1 MKRILSF
8 ILLSLFSISMLFS
21 KEKFALVLSGG
32 GARGISHVAIL
43 KELDRRGIV
52 PDMIL
57 GTSMGALVGAFYASG
72 WSGEEIEKLL
82 LSTDLMDLIIRLDNE
97 AEDVFIEGNLELK
110 SNIIVT
116 GFGKNGLG
124 ASNGLLNDQAL
135 SGFIRKHL
143 VKVLEVDDFD
153 KLSIPF
159 RAIGT
164 DIVNSKEIVFSSGS
178 LYKAMRSSMSLPMVF
193 SPVKLDD
200 NVYVM
205 DGGMVNNLPVN
216 IARDMGADIVL
227 AVDVNDAKH
236 QNGLG
241 PKDYD
246 TLTGAFTAFSNVITL
261 VNSVP
266 NYELADLVI
275 VPDVNEFST
284 IAFDKTEAIL
294 ERGEE
299 AVSDNMDFFDYL
311 EERLKADE
319 KPVAYNDLPI
329 SVINEI
335 DCSAIDG
342 YDEKF
347 ATFVGRPLDETTI
360 TDFEKLLEEI
370 RSIERIKRI
379 EYEIVDGRIT
389 LETEEYKSMEGVV
402 ALGAVGSFGMSYD
415 GYNKPFFFIAPDLSA
430 AVQYRLTPRSLLSFA
445 IVYNDS
451 LKLETRYST
460 PLPKSRGQYFLGLDF
475 SLGNLTMLSS
485 STMAEHIS
493 KEDTSIDFMTGF
505 FYNKLKRLRVDT
517 FIGVDYVHPAK
528 LKNPNSG
535 DIIINYMNLLY
546 SYGKISFTYKTRDWK
561 ETLSTGFEIL
571 ASLSAGVDFNLEDS
585 SRTRL
590 GYDAEFSF
598 YGEFGPDDIKSITTF
613 KAITKRRA
621 GMLKDAYVSARTSS
635 LSRDYLYLSE
645 GARIKMLGSRF
656 YLDVSAFGEFKERY
670 KGSTASL
677 YYEDV
682 PSLVPFA
689 TLSTFAAGISLSVG
703 YNTSVGHVFIGSY
716 FAYGDKFTLTIE
728 AGIR

>member
-1 MKRILSF
+1 MKKLLSF
-8 ILLSLFSISMLFS
+8 ISISLFSISMLFS

-72 WSGEEIEKLL
+72 WSGEEIENLL
-82 LSTDLMDLIIRLDNE
+82 LKTDLMDLIIRLDNE
-97 AEDVFIEGNLELK
+97 AEDVFVEGDLNLK

-143 VKVLEVDDFD
+143 AKVLDVDDFD

-178 LYKAMRSSMSLPMVF
+178 LYKAMRSSMSLPLVF
-193 SPVKLDD
+193 SPVKLND

-216 IARDMGADIVL
+216 IAKDMGADIVL

-241 PKDYD
+241 PNDYD
-246 TLTGAFTAFSNVITL
+246 TLTGAFSAFSNVITL

-266 NYELADLVI
+266 NYDLADLVI
-275 VPDVNEFST
+275 VPNVNEFST
-284 IAFDKTEAIL
+284 IAFDKTAEIL

-311 EERLKADE
+311 ETRLKSDE
-319 KPVAYNDLPI
+319 KPISYSALPTSAI
-329 SVINEI
+329 TEI

-347 ATFVGRPLDETTI
+347 ASFIGKSIDEATI
-360 TDFEKLLEEI
+360 TEFESLLEEI
-370 RSIERIKRI
+370 RSSERIKRI
-379 EYEIVDGRIT
+379 EYEIEDGKIT
-389 LETEEYKSMEGVV
+389 LECENYKSMEGVV
-402 ALGAVGSFGMSYD
+402 ALGAVGSFGVSYD
-415 GYNKPFFFIAPDLSA
+415 GYNKPFFFISPDISA
-430 AVQYRLTPRSLLSFA
+430 TLQYRLTPRSLFSLA
-445 IVYNDS
+445 IIYNSS
-451 LKLETRYST
+451 LKLETRYSM
-460 PLPKSRGQYFLGLDF
+460 PLSKARGQYFLGLDF
-475 SLGNLTMLSS
+475 SLGNLTMLS
-485 STMAEHIS
+485 TPTIAGHVS
-493 KEDTSIDFMTGF
+493 KEDTSLGFMTGF
-505 FYNKLKRLRVDT
+505 FYNKLTRFRIDSFV
-517 FIGVDYVHPAK
+517 GVDYVHPAK

-535 DIIINYMNLLY
+535 EVIIDYMNFLY
-546 SYGKISFTYKTRDWK
+546 AYAKTSFTYKARDWK
-561 ETLSTGFEIL
+561 ETLTDGFDISSSFSVG
-571 ASLSAGVDFNLEDS
+571 ADFNLEVS
-585 SRTRL
+585 SVRL
-590 GYDAEFSF
+590 GYDGEFSF
-598 YGEFGPDDIKSITTF
+598 YGEIGPSDVKSITTF
-613 KAITKRRA
+613 KIVTKRRS
-621 GMLKDAYVSARTSS
+621 GMLKDAYVSTKTST

-645 GARIKMLGSRF
+645 GARIKLLGSRF
-656 YLDVSAFGEFKERY
+656 YLDVSAFGELKEKY
-670 KGSTASL
+670 KGNGASL
-677 YYEDV
+677 YYDDF
-682 PSLVPFA
+682 PSLVPF
-689 TLSTFAAGISLSVG
+689 STISSFSLGLSLSVG
-703 YNTSVGHVFIGSY
+703 YNTSVGHIFLSSY
-716 FAYGDKFTLTIE
+716 LAYSDKFTVTIE